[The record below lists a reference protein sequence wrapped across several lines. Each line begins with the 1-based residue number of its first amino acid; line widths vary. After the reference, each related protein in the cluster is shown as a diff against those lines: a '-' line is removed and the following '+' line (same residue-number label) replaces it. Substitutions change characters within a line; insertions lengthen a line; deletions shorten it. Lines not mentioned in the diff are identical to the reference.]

1 MNTLK
6 AEKRDLAIKAKKLR
20 REGYVTGNIFGKEI
34 EGSIP
39 VMIKDNV
46 LAKALKTSHKG
57 SQLNLDVD
65 GTDYDVLIKE
75 IQMDS
80 QRGKINEIDFQ
91 SLVKG
96 EMVKAVAEV
105 VIENKDLTKSGIAE
119 LITGEIE
126 YRALPSALVDTI
138 RIDAKNMEIG
148 DVIRVRDLDLAKS
161 KDVKILTKEDDI
173 VMSVSAPH
181 NEALPTQEE
190 ATADAAAAQP
200 AAQQ

>member
-20 REGYVTGNIFGKEI
+20 REGFVTGNVFGKEI

-39 VMIKDNV
+39 VMVKDNV
-46 LAKALKTSHKG
+46 LDRCLKTAHKG
-57 SQLNLDVD
+57 SQINLDVD
-65 GTDYDVLIKE
+65 GTAYDVLIKE
-75 IQMDS
+75 IQVDTM
-80 QRGKINEIDFQ
+80 RGKVNEIDFQ
-91 SLVKG
+91 ALVSN
-96 EMVKAVAEV
+96 EMVKAAAEV

-119 LITGEIE
+119 LITSEIE
-126 YRALPSALVDTI
+126 YKALPAALVDTI

-148 DVIRVRDLDLAKS
+148 DVIRVRDLDLAKD
-161 KDVKILTKEDDI
+161 KDVKIITKEDDI

-181 NEALPTQEE
+181 NEALPTQE
-190 ATADAAAAQP
+190 DAAAAAEAAQP

>member
-20 REGYVTGNIFGKEI
+20 REGFVTGNIFGKEI

-39 VMIKDNV
+39 VMIKENV
-46 LAKALKTSHKG
+46 LDKALKTSHKG
-57 SQLNLDVD
+57 SQINLDVD
-65 GTDYDVLIKE
+65 GTKYDVLIKE
-75 IQMDS
+75 IQMDTS
-80 QRGKINEIDFQ
+80 RGKVEEIDFQ
-91 SLVKG
+91 ALVSN
-96 EMVKAVAEV
+96 EMVNAVAEV

-119 LITGEIE
+119 LITSEIK
-126 YRALPSALVDTI
+126 YKALPAALVDTI
-138 RIDAKNMEIG
+138 KIDAKNMEIG
-148 DVIRVRDLDLAKS
+148 DVIRVRDLDLAKDT
-161 KDVKILTKEDDI
+161 DVKILTKEDDI

-190 ATADAAAAQP
+190 AEANAAAAQP